1 MNEVF
6 LDYLHKA
13 EVALSI
19 GIAVLLLLW
28 LFIAVR
34 RRMKRTRR
42 RPSGNYHDD
51 RPSYASQNSY
61 REDQREFCGID
72 VKDIKGKPA
81 IMFLSSRNTPYPDD
95 YMVDQ
100 VDREDAPRLTI
111 ISWMVTDL
119 LGKEL
124 SVQHYDIPQGNPKE
138 RTAALSRALGHFQK
152 ELHDCCLQVWR
163 YEDDEGY
170 HVIKSE
176 IERLGKNCIL
186 HYIPFSDL
194 ETMSEECGLAG
205 IQCDRPNFPLVY
217 LNIMDRQYSGKG
229 TQDEVQAMAECFF
242 RLRRKGRV
250 RLIDIPEKGNRK

>member
-6 LDYLHKA
+6 LDYLHKS

-19 GIAVLLLLW
+19 CIAVLLLLW
-28 LFIAVR
+28 IFIAVR
-34 RRMKRTRR
+34 RRLKRTRR
-42 RPSGNYHDD
+42 RSSWNYHDD
-51 RPSYASQNSY
+51 VPSYAGQYFY
-61 REDQREFCGID
+61 REDDRDCYDID

-100 VDREDAPRLTI
+100 TYREDAPRLTD

-124 SVQHYDIPQGNPKE
+124 SVQHYDIPHDNPKE

-163 YEDDEGY
+163 SEDDEGY

-186 HYIPFSDL
+186 RYIPSSDL

-205 IQCDRPNFPLVY
+205 VQCDWPNFPLVY
-217 LNIMDRQYSGKG
+217 LNIMNRQYSGKG
-229 TQDEVQAMAECFF
+229 TQDEVTAMAECFF
-242 RLRRKGRV
+242 HLRRKGRV